1 MGQMGQWLSSREFLS
16 LKNFA
21 SQKDKNVLHQKV
33 KRAKDRQ
40 IQHIKIQSEHFIFT
54 YTKGI
59 GRGGKVLQI
68 WSEPFNSEAEAEA
81 FIMAYRVDMLE
92 KAVKQSK
99 LDVLESS
106 EALLHT
112 LDSNNALLHTLAKN
126 ALLNVSHN
134 QKQTDTTRDVSHTLN
149 MTRNIDVSAASQHD
163 KRAESTLHD
172 KAVQHDRIESSNIK
186 DIQQN
191 KANSDNTQSK
201 DIESNRA
208 SINTK
213 LDTTMDGVVDFN
225 NVSVRDNSVLP
236 QYDKG
241 NVQHGIN
248 EITTNATHSWND
260 RSEIQNDIRAIHN
273 GRNNTQTN
281 NTQSNNTQR
290 DAHNSKKSSNNTQMP
305 YENLTPF
312 DFATTK
318 ARRIALEKK
327 RIVKEWESLKKKGVL
342 AKDFIAFVNANRD
355 SNGINEAWLNKAETK
370 SITQR
375 NTTQTKAQTTTMQNT
390 EHNYTI
396 KLSLNKLYAWQRT
409 YKHQGLDGLLD
420 ARGYV
425 KEGKSK
431 IQELGL
437 ESIINKLLLASRG
450 RINISSIHNQLHIYL
465 DSMGMHSYEDFLA
478 KKSEYVSY
486 AILERYIKQWKRKNV
501 LPTSIIHKG
510 EDNTIGKFSPALGN
524 KSANITRINE
534 RVEIDSTKL
543 DVIINIADLARAHG
557 LTITKE
563 DRESWQKRYCL
574 IGLIDVYS
582 GVRCYHISDTEN
594 STGIARALAK
604 YISLY
609 GKPECLV
616 TDNGR
621 AFKSKELQ
629 EILVRLDIKHST
641 TKAYSGQDK
650 PFIERSFGELQN
662 HFSEWVKGYIGH
674 NVEQRTAI
682 ESFFSRATRR
692 LKRGQKSNIKDLYTL
707 QEMQKS
713 IDSYT
718 TILNNKYSQRL
729 EKTHREAYNE
739 QSSEAIAIN
748 PHILHSHLS
757 KLQLRHVNK
766 KGIMYGGIYYSTP
779 SLFNHTSVYVAQ
791 NINNIHELYVY
802 DTKHNFIDIA
812 HNACAKEIS
821 IEDAKMAQKVFK
833 KVLKDIKTD
842 MEITRDRV
850 EHELKIL
857 RDKISMKLPK
867 TIQPK
872 VPAINNINMEVA
884 LNQSKARRASGDF
897 LLEIADKALQYQED
911 KREIKRDLSFEAAV
925 LY

>member
-1 MGQMGQWLSSREFLS
+1 MYKWLSSCEFAKLHNISLRALQLRIQRCGMQKILS
-16 LKNFA
+16 FNTYFFMY
-21 SQKDKNVLHQKV
+21 S
-33 KRAKDRQ
+33 
-40 IQHIKIQSEHFIFT
+40 

-99 LDVLESS
+99 LNTELARLERAIQRNKVDSLSS
-106 EALLHT
+106 M
-112 LDSNNALLHTLAKN
+112 DSVFSQYDKEYRCFAIA
-126 ALLNVSHN
+126 
-134 QKQTDTTRDVSHTLN
+134 
-149 MTRNIDVSAASQHD
+149 QHD
-163 KRAESTLHD
+163 KRAEFTLHD

-191 KANSDNTQSK
+191 KVNSDNTQSK

-213 LDTTMDGVVDFN
+213 LDTTMDGVVDSHN
-225 NVSVRDNSVLP
+225 SLCNDLYVCDDGGDDARDVSLSLNMTDKVNMTSKNGSMTN
-236 QYDKG
+236 KG
-241 NVQHGIN
+241 NMTDKQ
-248 EITTNATHSWND
+248 ETNLQNVGQKTQD
-260 RSEIQNDIRAIHN
+260 IREIQD
-273 GRNNTQTN
+273 TEQ
-281 NTQSNNTQR
+281 
-290 DAHNSKKSSNNTQMP
+290 D
-305 YENLTPF
+305 NLTPF

-375 NTTQTKAQTTTMQNT
+375 NTTHTKAQTKAMQNT
-390 EHNYTI
+390 AEHNYTI
-396 KLSLNKLYAWQRT
+396 KLSLNKLYAWQRA
-409 YKHQGLDGLLD
+409 YKERGLDGLLD
-420 ARGYV
+420 TRGYTR
-425 KEGKSK
+425 EGISK

-437 ESIINKLLLASRG
+437 DVLIDKLLLASRG

-465 DSMGMHSYEDFLA
+465 DSMGLHSYEDFLA

-486 AILERYIKQWKRKNV
+486 NILVRYIRQWKRNNV

-510 EDNTIGKFSPALGN
+510 EDRVIGNFSPALGN

-543 DVIINIADLARAHG
+543 DVIINIADLARTHG
-557 LTITKE
+557 LAITKE

-582 GVRCYHISDTEN
+582 GVRCYHLSDTEN
-594 STGIARALAK
+594 STGIARAIAK

-662 HFSEWVKGYIGH
+662 HLSEWVRGYIGH

-766 KGIMYGGIYYSTP
+766 KGICYGGIYYSTP

-821 IEDAKMAQKVFK
+821 VEEAKMAQKVFK
-833 KVLKDIKTD
+833 RVLKDIKTD
-842 MEITRDRV
+842 MEITRDSV

-857 RDKISMKLPK
+857 RDTISMKLPK
-867 TIQPK
+867 TTQPK

-925 LY
+925 LNLSKNKEITKK

>member
-1 MGQMGQWLSSREFLS
+1 MGQWLSSREFALRNGV
-16 LKNFA
+16 KIATIFKKIQRN
-21 SQKDKNVLHQKV
+21 SQEDKKFCKVIGKYFPITHIYHQKGGN
-33 KRAKDRQ
+33 
-40 IQHIKIQSEHFIFT
+40 S
-54 YTKGI
+54 
-59 GRGGKVLQI
+59 GKVLQI

-81 FIMAYRVDMLE
+81 FIMAYRVDRLE
-92 KAVKQSK
+92 RAVKQSK

-134 QKQTDTTRDVSHTLN
+134 QKQTDTTRDVSHTLDMTNKNTN
-149 MTRNIDVSAASQHD
+149 MTEKIAYH
-163 KRAESTLHD
+163 KRDISRDNKERDCREIQGISCNDNT
-172 KAVQHDRIESSNIK
+172 IESIPSEHVSN
-186 DIQQN
+186 
-191 KANSDNTQSK
+191 
-201 DIESNRA
+201 
-208 SINTK
+208 
-213 LDTTMDGVVDFN
+213 
-225 NVSVRDNSVLP
+225 
-236 QYDKG
+236 
-241 NVQHGIN
+241 N
-248 EITTNATHSWND
+248 EITTNAMHSWNE

-273 GRNNTQTN
+273 DGD

-290 DAHNSKKSSNNTQMP
+290 DTHNDKKPSDNTQMP
-305 YENLTPF
+305 YQNLTPF

-342 AKDFIAFVNANRD
+342 ARDFIAYVNANRE
-355 SNGINEAWLNKAETK
+355 SGYSINKVDIHEVWLNKAGTK

-375 NTTQTKAQTTTMQNT
+375 STTHTKAQTKAMQNT
-390 EHNYTI
+390 AEHNYTI
-396 KLSLNKLYAWQRT
+396 KLSLNKLYAWQRA
-409 YKHQGLDGLLD
+409 YKERGLDGLLD
-420 ARGYV
+420 TRGYTR
-425 KEGKSK
+425 EGISK

-437 ESIINKLLLASRG
+437 DVLIDKLLLASRG

-465 DSMGMHSYEDFLA
+465 DSMGLHSYEDFLA

-486 AILERYIKQWKRKNV
+486 AILERYIRQWKRNNI

-510 EDNTIGKFSPALGN
+510 EDKVIGNFSPALGN

-543 DVIINIADLARAHG
+543 DVIINIADLARTHG
-557 LTITKE
+557 LAITKE

-582 GVRCYHISDTEN
+582 GVRCYHLSDTEN
-594 STGIARALAK
+594 STGIARAIAK

-662 HFSEWVKGYIGH
+662 HLSEWVRGYIGH

-802 DTKHNFIDIA
+802 DTKYNFIDIA

-821 IEDAKMAQKVFK
+821 VEEAKMAQKVFK
-833 KVLKDIKTD
+833 RVLKDIKTD
-842 MEITRDRV
+842 MEITRDSV

-857 RDKISMKLPK
+857 RDTISMKLPK
-867 TIQPK
+867 TTQPK

-884 LNQSKARRASGDF
+884 INQSKARLRASGDG

-911 KREIKRDLSFEAAV
+911 KREIKRDLSFKAAV
-925 LY
+925 LNPRNKDTKT

>member
-1 MGQMGQWLSSREFLS
+1 MYKWLSSCEFSKLHNISLRALQLRIQRCGMQKILS
-16 LKNFA
+16 FNTYFFMY
-21 SQKDKNVLHQKV
+21 S
-33 KRAKDRQ
+33 
-40 IQHIKIQSEHFIFT
+40 

-99 LDVLESS
+99 LNTELARLERAIQRNKVDSLSS
-106 EALLHT
+106 M
-112 LDSNNALLHTLAKN
+112 DSVFSQYDKEYRCFAIA
-126 ALLNVSHN
+126 
-134 QKQTDTTRDVSHTLN
+134 
-149 MTRNIDVSAASQHD
+149 QHD
-163 KRAESTLHD
+163 KRAEFTLHD

-191 KANSDNTQSK
+191 KVNSDNTQSK

-213 LDTTMDGVVDFN
+213 LDTTMDGVVDSHN
-225 NVSVRDNSVLP
+225 SLCNDLYVCDDGGDDARDVSLSLNMTDKVNMTSKNGSMTN
-236 QYDKG
+236 KG
-241 NVQHGIN
+241 NMTDKQ
-248 EITTNATHSWND
+248 ETNLQNVGQKTQD
-260 RSEIQNDIRAIHN
+260 ISEIQD
-273 GRNNTQTN
+273 TEQ
-281 NTQSNNTQR
+281 
-290 DAHNSKKSSNNTQMP
+290 D
-305 YENLTPF
+305 NLTPF

-375 NTTQTKAQTTTMQNT
+375 NTTHTKAQTKAMQNT
-390 EHNYTI
+390 AEHNYTI
-396 KLSLNKLYAWQRT
+396 KLSLNKLYAWQRA
-409 YKHQGLDGLLD
+409 YKERGLDGLLD
-420 ARGYV
+420 TRGYTR
-425 KEGKSK
+425 EGISK

-437 ESIINKLLLASRG
+437 DVLIDKLLLASRG

-465 DSMGMHSYEDFLA
+465 DSMGLHSYEDFLA

-486 AILERYIKQWKRKNV
+486 NILVRYIRQWKRNNV

-510 EDNTIGKFSPALGN
+510 EDRVIGNFSPALGN

-543 DVIINIADLARAHG
+543 DVIINIADLARTHG
-557 LTITKE
+557 LAITKE

-582 GVRCYHISDTEN
+582 GVRCYHLSDTEN
-594 STGIARALAK
+594 STGIARAIAK

-662 HFSEWVKGYIGH
+662 HLSEWVRGYIGH

-766 KGIMYGGIYYSTP
+766 KGICYGGIYYSTP

-821 IEDAKMAQKVFK
+821 VEEAKMAQKVFK
-833 KVLKDIKTD
+833 RVLKDIKTD
-842 MEITRDRV
+842 MEITRDSV

-857 RDKISMKLPK
+857 RDTISMKLPK
-867 TIQPK
+867 TTQPK

-925 LY
+925 LNLSKNKEITKK

>member
-1 MGQMGQWLSSREFLS
+1 MGQWLSSREFALRNNIVKKS
-16 LKNFA
+16 LQKACFRAKQRDKNFCIL
-21 SQKDKNVLHQKV
+21 KF
-33 KRAKDRQ
+33 Q
-40 IQHIKIQSEHFIFT
+40 ILYFRYVNGVGGNS
-54 YTKGI
+54 
-59 GRGGKVLQI
+59 GKVLQI
-68 WSEPFNSEAEAEA
+68 WSEPFNSIKEAEA
-81 FIMAYRVDMLE
+81 FLHNYRVAMLE
-92 KAVKQSK
+92 RAVKQSK

-163 KRAESTLHD
+163 KRAESIPLSITYKDMQID
-172 KAVQHDRIESSNIK
+172 KGIDSKQNTHNDTREIQGDRFFATAQNDGSEAYNNLGMDCHETPCVSCNDNTIESIPSEHVSN
-186 DIQQN
+186 
-191 KANSDNTQSK
+191 
-201 DIESNRA
+201 
-208 SINTK
+208 
-213 LDTTMDGVVDFN
+213 
-225 NVSVRDNSVLP
+225 
-236 QYDKG
+236 
-241 NVQHGIN
+241 N
-248 EITTNATHSWND
+248 EITTNAMHSWNE

-273 GRNNTQTN
+273 DGD

-290 DAHNSKKSSNNTQMP
+290 DTHNDKKPSNNTQMP

-327 RIVKEWESLKKKGVL
+327 RVVKEWESLKKKGVL

-375 NTTQTKAQTTTMQNT
+375 NT
-390 EHNYTI
+390 
-396 KLSLNKLYAWQRT
+396 
-409 YKHQGLDGLLD
+409 GLDGLLD
-420 ARGYV
+420 TRGYTR
-425 KEGKSK
+425 EGISK

-437 ESIINKLLLASRG
+437 DVLIDKLLLASRG

-465 DSMGMHSYEDFLA
+465 DSMGLHSYEDFLA

-486 AILERYIKQWKRKNV
+486 NILVRYIRQWKRNNV

-510 EDNTIGKFSPALGN
+510 EDKVIGNFSPALGN

-543 DVIINIADLARAHG
+543 DVIINIADLARTHG
-557 LTITKE
+557 LAITKE

-582 GVRCYHISDTEN
+582 GVRCYHLSDTEN
-594 STGIARALAK
+594 STGIARAIAK

-662 HFSEWVKGYIGH
+662 HLSEWVRGYIGH

-757 KLQLRHVNK
+757 KLQLRRVNK

-802 DTKHNFIDIA
+802 DTKYNFIDIA

-821 IEDAKMAQKVFK
+821 VEEAKMAQKVFK
-833 KVLKDIKTD
+833 RVLKDIKTD
-842 MEITRDRV
+842 MEITRDSV

-857 RDKISMKLPK
+857 RDTISMKLPK
-867 TIQPK
+867 TTQPK

-884 LNQSKARRASGDF
+884 LNQSKARRASGDG

-925 LY
+925 LNLSKNKETTKK

>member
-1 MGQMGQWLSSREFLS
+1 M
-16 LKNFA
+16 
-21 SQKDKNVLHQKV
+21 
-33 KRAKDRQ
+33 
-40 IQHIKIQSEHFIFT
+40 
-54 YTKGI
+54 
-59 GRGGKVLQI
+59 
-68 WSEPFNSEAEAEA
+68 
-81 FIMAYRVDMLE
+81 
-92 KAVKQSK
+92 
-99 LDVLESS
+99 
-106 EALLHT
+106 
-112 LDSNNALLHTLAKN
+112 
-126 ALLNVSHN
+126 
-134 QKQTDTTRDVSHTLN
+134 
-149 MTRNIDVSAASQHD
+149 
-163 KRAESTLHD
+163 
-172 KAVQHDRIESSNIK
+172 
-186 DIQQN
+186 
-191 KANSDNTQSK
+191 
-201 DIESNRA
+201 
-208 SINTK
+208 
-213 LDTTMDGVVDFN
+213 
-225 NVSVRDNSVLP
+225 
-236 QYDKG
+236 
-241 NVQHGIN
+241 
-248 EITTNATHSWND
+248 
-260 RSEIQNDIRAIHN
+260 
-273 GRNNTQTN
+273 
-281 NTQSNNTQR
+281 
-290 DAHNSKKSSNNTQMP
+290 
-305 YENLTPF
+305 
-312 DFATTK
+312 
-318 ARRIALEKK
+318 
-327 RIVKEWESLKKKGVL
+327 

-355 SNGINEAWLNKAETK
+355 SNGINEAWLNKAGTK

-375 NTTQTKAQTTTMQNT
+375 STTHTKAQTKAMQNT
-390 EHNYTI
+390 AEHNYTI
-396 KLSLNKLYAWQRT
+396 KLSLNKLYAWQRA
-409 YKHQGLDGLLD
+409 YKERGLDGLLD
-420 ARGYV
+420 TRGYTR
-425 KEGKSK
+425 EGISK

-437 ESIINKLLLASRG
+437 DVLIDKLLLASRG

-465 DSMGMHSYEDFLA
+465 DSMGLHSYEDFLA

-486 AILERYIKQWKRKNV
+486 NILVRYIRQWKRNNV

-510 EDNTIGKFSPALGN
+510 EDRVIGNFSPALGN

-543 DVIINIADLARAHG
+543 DVIINIADLARTHG
-557 LTITKE
+557 LAITKE

-582 GVRCYHISDTEN
+582 GVRCYHLSDTEN
-594 STGIARALAK
+594 STGIARAIAK

-616 TDNGR
+616 SDNGR

-662 HFSEWVKGYIGH
+662 HLSEWVRGYIGH

-766 KGIMYGGIYYSTP
+766 KGICYGGIYYSTP

-812 HNACAKEIS
+812 HDACAKEVS
-821 IEDAKMAQKVFK
+821 VEEAKMAQKVFK
-833 KVLKDIKTD
+833 RVLKDIKTD
-842 MEITRDRV
+842 MEITRDSV

-857 RDKISMKLPK
+857 RDTISMKLPK
-867 TIQPK
+867 TTQPK

-925 LY
+925 LNLSKNKEITKK

>member
-1 MGQMGQWLSSREFLS
+1 M
-16 LKNFA
+16 
-21 SQKDKNVLHQKV
+21 
-33 KRAKDRQ
+33 
-40 IQHIKIQSEHFIFT
+40 
-54 YTKGI
+54 
-59 GRGGKVLQI
+59 
-68 WSEPFNSEAEAEA
+68 
-81 FIMAYRVDMLE
+81 
-92 KAVKQSK
+92 
-99 LDVLESS
+99 
-106 EALLHT
+106 
-112 LDSNNALLHTLAKN
+112 
-126 ALLNVSHN
+126 
-134 QKQTDTTRDVSHTLN
+134 
-149 MTRNIDVSAASQHD
+149 
-163 KRAESTLHD
+163 
-172 KAVQHDRIESSNIK
+172 
-186 DIQQN
+186 
-191 KANSDNTQSK
+191 
-201 DIESNRA
+201 
-208 SINTK
+208 
-213 LDTTMDGVVDFN
+213 
-225 NVSVRDNSVLP
+225 
-236 QYDKG
+236 
-241 NVQHGIN
+241 
-248 EITTNATHSWND
+248 
-260 RSEIQNDIRAIHN
+260 
-273 GRNNTQTN
+273 
-281 NTQSNNTQR
+281 
-290 DAHNSKKSSNNTQMP
+290 
-305 YENLTPF
+305 
-312 DFATTK
+312 
-318 ARRIALEKK
+318 
-327 RIVKEWESLKKKGVL
+327 

-375 NTTQTKAQTTTMQNT
+375 STTQTKAQTKAMQNT
-390 EHNYTI
+390 AEHNYTI
-396 KLSLNKLYAWQRT
+396 KLSLNKLYAWQRA
-409 YKHQGLDGLLD
+409 YKERGLDGLLD
-420 ARGYV
+420 TRGYTR
-425 KEGKSK
+425 EGISK

-437 ESIINKLLLASRG
+437 DVLIDKLLLASRG

-465 DSMGMHSYEDFLA
+465 DSMGLHSYEDFLA

-486 AILERYIKQWKRKNV
+486 NILVRYIRQWKRNNV

-510 EDNTIGKFSPALGN
+510 EDKVIGNFSPALGN

-543 DVIINIADLARAHG
+543 DVIINIADLARTHG
-557 LTITKE
+557 LAITKE

-582 GVRCYHISDTEN
+582 GVRCYHLSDTEN
-594 STGIARALAK
+594 STGIARAIAK

-662 HFSEWVKGYIGH
+662 HLSEWVRGYIGH

-692 LKRGQKSNIKDLYTL
+692 LKRGQKSNIKDLHTL

-729 EKTHREAYNE
+729 EKTHTEAYNE

-821 IEDAKMAQKVFK
+821 VEEAKMAQKVFK

-842 MEITRDRV
+842 MEITRDSV

-857 RDKISMKLPK
+857 RDTISMKLPK
-867 TIQPK
+867 TT
-872 VPAINNINMEVA
+872 
-884 LNQSKARRASGDF
+884 
-897 LLEIADKALQYQED
+897 
-911 KREIKRDLSFEAAV
+911 
-925 LY
+925 

>member
-1 MGQMGQWLSSREFLS
+1 MGQWLSSREFALRNGV
-16 LKNFA
+16 KIATIFKKIQRN
-21 SQKDKNVLHQKV
+21 SQEDKKFCKVIGKYFPITHIYHQKGGN
-33 KRAKDRQ
+33 
-40 IQHIKIQSEHFIFT
+40 S
-54 YTKGI
+54 
-59 GRGGKVLQI
+59 GKVLQI
-68 WSEPFNSEAEAEA
+68 WSEPFSSEAEAEA
-81 FIMAYRVDMLE
+81 FLHNYRVDRLE
-92 KAVKQSK
+92 RAIQRNKVDS
-99 LDVLESS
+99 LSS
-106 EALLHT
+106 M
-112 LDSNNALLHTLAKN
+112 DSVFSQYDKEYRCFAIA
-126 ALLNVSHN
+126 
-134 QKQTDTTRDVSHTLN
+134 
-149 MTRNIDVSAASQHD
+149 QHD

-201 DIESNRA
+201 EIESNIA

-213 LDTTMDGVVDFN
+213 LDTTMGGVVDFN
-225 NVSVRDNSVLP
+225 NLGVCDDLALP
-236 QYDKG
+236 KHDKG

-248 EITTNATHSWND
+248 KITTYSKNASDTVAGHEN
-260 RSEIQNDIRAIHN
+260 IA
-273 GRNNTQTN
+273 NNTIEQVR
-281 NTQSNNTQR
+281 Q
-290 DAHNSKKSSNNTQMP
+290 KKEVCSLADNKTESTR
-305 YENLTPF
+305 YKDLTPF

-342 AKDFIAFVNANRD
+342 AKDFIAFVNANIESGYSINKVD
-355 SNGINEAWLNKAETK
+355 INEAWLNKAETK

-375 NTTQTKAQTTTMQNT
+375 NTTHTKAQTKAMQNT
-390 EHNYTI
+390 AEHNYTI
-396 KLSLNKLYAWQRT
+396 KLSLNKLYAWQRA
-409 YKHQGLDGLLD
+409 YKERGLDGLLD
-420 ARGYV
+420 TRGYTR
-425 KEGKSK
+425 EGISK

-437 ESIINKLLLASRG
+437 DVLIDKLLLASRG

-465 DSMGMHSYEDFLA
+465 DSMGLHSYEDFLA

-486 AILERYIKQWKRKNV
+486 NILVRYIRQWKRNNV

-510 EDNTIGKFSPALGN
+510 EDKVIGNFSPALGN

-543 DVIINIADLARAHG
+543 DVIINIADLARTHG
-557 LTITKE
+557 LAITKE

-582 GVRCYHISDTEN
+582 GVRCYHLSDTEN
-594 STGIARALAK
+594 STGIARAIAK

-621 AFKSKELQ
+621 AFTSKELQ

-662 HFSEWVKGYIGH
+662 HLSEWVRGYIGH

-766 KGIMYGGIYYSTP
+766 KGICYGGIYYSTP

-802 DTKHNFIDIA
+802 DTKYNFIDIA

-821 IEDAKMAQKVFK
+821 VEEAKMAQKVFK

-842 MEITRDRV
+842 MEVTRDRV

-884 LNQSKARRASGDF
+884 LNQSKARRASGDE
-897 LLEIADKALQYQED
+897 LLEIANKALQYQED
-911 KREIKRDLSFEAAV
+911 AREIQRDLSFEAAV
-925 LY
+925 LNLSRKETQ

>member
-1 MGQMGQWLSSREFLS
+1 MTEKIAYHKRDISRDNKER
-16 LKNFA
+16 
-21 SQKDKNVLHQKV
+21 DC
-33 KRAKDRQ
+33 RE
-40 IQHIKIQSEHFIFT
+40 IQGISCNDNTIESIPSEH
-54 YTKGI
+54 
-59 GRGGKVLQI
+59 V
-68 WSEPFNSEAEAEA
+68 
-81 FIMAYRVDMLE
+81 
-92 KAVKQSK
+92 
-99 LDVLESS
+99 
-106 EALLHT
+106 
-112 LDSNNALLHTLAKN
+112 SN
-126 ALLNVSHN
+126 
-134 QKQTDTTRDVSHTLN
+134 
-149 MTRNIDVSAASQHD
+149 
-163 KRAESTLHD
+163 
-172 KAVQHDRIESSNIK
+172 
-186 DIQQN
+186 
-191 KANSDNTQSK
+191 
-201 DIESNRA
+201 
-208 SINTK
+208 
-213 LDTTMDGVVDFN
+213 
-225 NVSVRDNSVLP
+225 
-236 QYDKG
+236 
-241 NVQHGIN
+241 N
-248 EITTNATHSWND
+248 EITTNATHSWNN

-273 GRNNTQTN
+273 DGDNTQTN

-342 AKDFIAFVNANRD
+342 ARDFIAFVNANRE
-355 SNGINEAWLNKAETK
+355 SNYNINKVGINEAWLNKAGTK

-375 NTTQTKAQTTTMQNT
+375 NTTHTKAQTKAMQNT
-390 EHNYTI
+390 AEHNYTI
-396 KLSLNKLYAWQRT
+396 KLSLNKLYAWQRA
-409 YKHQGLDGLLD
+409 YKERGLDGLLD
-420 ARGYV
+420 ARGYTR
-425 KEGKSK
+425 EGISK

-437 ESIINKLLLASRG
+437 DVLIDKLLLASRG

-465 DSMGMHSYEDFLA
+465 DSMGLHSYEDFLA

-486 AILERYIKQWKRKNV
+486 NILVRYIRQWKRNNV

-510 EDNTIGKFSPALGN
+510 EDKVIGNFSPALGN

-543 DVIINIADLARAHG
+543 DVIINIADLARTHG
-557 LTITKE
+557 LAITKE

-582 GVRCYHISDTEN
+582 GVRCYHLSDTEN
-594 STGIARALAK
+594 STGIARAIAK

-662 HFSEWVKGYIGH
+662 HLSEWVRGYIGH

-766 KGIMYGGIYYSTP
+766 KGICYGGIYYSTP

-802 DTKHNFIDIA
+802 DTKYNFIDIA

-821 IEDAKMAQKVFK
+821 VEEAKMAQKVFK
-833 KVLKDIKTD
+833 RVLKDIKTD
-842 MEITRDRV
+842 MEITRDSV

-857 RDKISMKLPK
+857 RDTISMKLPK
-867 TIQPK
+867 TTQPK

-884 LNQSKARRASGDF
+884 INQSKARLRASGDS

-911 KREIKRDLSFEAAV
+911 KREVQRDLSFKAAV
-925 LY
+925 LNPRNKDTKT

>member
-1 MGQMGQWLSSREFLS
+1 MGQWLSSREFAKLHNISLRALQLRIQRCGMQKILS
-16 LKNFA
+16 FNAHFFA
-21 SQKDKNVLHQKV
+21 YLFVANQKGGN
-33 KRAKDRQ
+33 
-40 IQHIKIQSEHFIFT
+40 S
-54 YTKGI
+54 
-59 GRGGKVLQI
+59 GKVLQI
-68 WSEPFNSEAEAEA
+68 WSEPFSSEAEAEA
-81 FIMAYRVDMLE
+81 FLHNYRVDRLE
-92 KAVKQSK
+92 RAIQRNKVDS
-99 LDVLESS
+99 LSS
-106 EALLHT
+106 M
-112 LDSNNALLHTLAKN
+112 DSVFSQYDKEYRCFAIA
-126 ALLNVSHN
+126 
-134 QKQTDTTRDVSHTLN
+134 
-149 MTRNIDVSAASQHD
+149 QHD

-201 DIESNRA
+201 EIESNIA

-213 LDTTMDGVVDFN
+213 LDTTMGGVVDFN
-225 NVSVRDNSVLP
+225 NLGVCDDLALP
-236 QYDKG
+236 KHDKG

-248 EITTNATHSWND
+248 EITTNATAFAAHDVSSGVDSNILVNDNTIESIPSEHVSNNEITTNAMHSWNE

-273 GRNNTQTN
+273 DGD

-290 DAHNSKKSSNNTQMP
+290 DTHNDKKPSNNTQMP

-327 RIVKEWESLKKKGVL
+327 RVVKEWESLKKKGV
-342 AKDFIAFVNANRD
+342 A
-355 SNGINEAWLNKAETK
+355 GTK

-375 NTTQTKAQTTTMQNT
+375 STTHTKAQTKAMQNT
-390 EHNYTI
+390 AEHNYTI
-396 KLSLNKLYAWQRT
+396 KLSLNKLYAWQRA
-409 YKHQGLDGLLD
+409 YKERGLDGLLD
-420 ARGYV
+420 TRGYTR
-425 KEGKSK
+425 EGISK

-437 ESIINKLLLASRG
+437 DVLIDKLLLASRG

-465 DSMGMHSYEDFLA
+465 DSMGLHSYEDFLA

-486 AILERYIKQWKRKNV
+486 AILERYIRQWKRNNI

-557 LTITKE
+557 LAITKE

-582 GVRCYHISDTEN
+582 GVRCYHLSDTEN

-621 AFKSKELQ
+621 AFKSKDLQ

-662 HFSEWVKGYIGH
+662 HLSEWVRGYIGH

-821 IEDAKMAQKVFK
+821 VEEAKMAQKVFK

-842 MEITRDRV
+842 MEVTRDRV

-857 RDKISMKLPK
+857 RDTISMKLPK
-867 TIQPK
+867 TTQPK

-884 LNQSKARRASGDF
+884 LNQSKARRASGDG

-925 LY
+925 LNLSRNKERNKK

>member
-1 MGQMGQWLSSREFLS
+1 MGQWLSSREFAKLHNISLRALQLRIQRCGMQKILS
-16 LKNFA
+16 FNAHFFA
-21 SQKDKNVLHQKV
+21 YLFVANQKGGN
-33 KRAKDRQ
+33 
-40 IQHIKIQSEHFIFT
+40 S
-54 YTKGI
+54 
-59 GRGGKVLQI
+59 GKVLQI

-99 LDVLESS
+99 LNTELARLERAIQRNKVDSLSS
-106 EALLHT
+106 M
-112 LDSNNALLHTLAKN
+112 DSVFSQYDKEYRCFAIA
-126 ALLNVSHN
+126 
-134 QKQTDTTRDVSHTLN
+134 
-149 MTRNIDVSAASQHD
+149 QHD

-191 KANSDNTQSK
+191 KVSSDNTQSK
-201 DIESNRA
+201 KIESSIA

-213 LDTTMDGVVDFN
+213 LDTTMGGVVDSHN
-225 NVSVRDNSVLP
+225 SLCNDLYVCDDGGDDARDVSLSLNMTN
-236 QYDKG
+236 KG
-241 NVQHGIN
+241 NMTDKVNMTSKNGSM
-248 EITTNATHSWND
+248 TNKSNMTDKQETNLQNVGQKTQD
-260 RSEIQNDIRAIHN
+260 IREIQD
-273 GRNNTQTN
+273 TEQ
-281 NTQSNNTQR
+281 
-290 DAHNSKKSSNNTQMP
+290 D
-305 YENLTPF
+305 NLTPF

-355 SNGINEAWLNKAETK
+355 SNGINEAWLNKAGTK

-375 NTTQTKAQTTTMQNT
+375 STTHTKAQTKAMQNT
-390 EHNYTI
+390 AEHNYTI
-396 KLSLNKLYAWQRT
+396 KLSLNKLYAWQRA
-409 YKHQGLDGLLD
+409 YKERGLDGLLD
-420 ARGYV
+420 TRGYTR
-425 KEGKSK
+425 EGISK

-437 ESIINKLLLASRG
+437 DVLIDKLLLASRG

-465 DSMGMHSYEDFLA
+465 DSMGLHSYEDFLA

-486 AILERYIKQWKRKNV
+486 AILERYIRQWKRNNI

-510 EDNTIGKFSPALGN
+510 EDKVIGNFSPALGN

-582 GVRCYHISDTEN
+582 GVRCYHLSDTEN
-594 STGIARALAK
+594 STGIARAIAK

-621 AFKSKELQ
+621 AFTSKELQ

-662 HFSEWVKGYIGH
+662 HLSEWVRGYIGH

-766 KGIMYGGIYYSTP
+766 KGICYGGIYYSTP

-802 DTKHNFIDIA
+802 DTKYNFIDIA

-821 IEDAKMAQKVFK
+821 VEEAKMAQKVFK
-833 KVLKDIKTD
+833 RVLKDIKTD
-842 MEITRDRV
+842 MEITRDSV

-857 RDKISMKLPK
+857 RDTISMKLPK
-867 TIQPK
+867 TTQPK

-884 LNQSKARRASGDF
+884 LNQSKARRASGDS

-911 KREIKRDLSFEAAV
+911 KREVQRDLSFKAAV
-925 LY
+925 LNLSKNKERNKK

>member
-1 MGQMGQWLSSREFLS
+1 MGQWLSSREFAKLYGYKYEA
-16 LKNFA
+16 LKKACIRAYKAGKNFCNI
-21 SQKDKNVLHQKV
+21 KC
-33 KRAKDRQ
+33 
-40 IQHIKIQSEHFIFT
+40 IKIHFT

-99 LDVLESS
+99 LNTELARLERAIQRNKVDSLSS
-106 EALLHT
+106 M
-112 LDSNNALLHTLAKN
+112 DSVFSQYDKEYRCFAIA
-126 ALLNVSHN
+126 
-134 QKQTDTTRDVSHTLN
+134 
-149 MTRNIDVSAASQHD
+149 QHD

-213 LDTTMDGVVDFN
+213 LDTTMGGVVDSHN
-225 NVSVRDNSVLP
+225 SLCNDLYVCDDGGDDARDVSLSLNMTN
-236 QYDKG
+236 KG
-241 NVQHGIN
+241 NMTDKVNMTSKNGSM
-248 EITTNATHSWND
+248 TNKSNMTDKQETNLQNVGQKTQD
-260 RSEIQNDIRAIHN
+260 IREIQD
-273 GRNNTQTN
+273 TEQ
-281 NTQSNNTQR
+281 
-290 DAHNSKKSSNNTQMP
+290 D
-305 YENLTPF
+305 NLTPF

-342 AKDFIAFVNANRD
+342 ARDFIAYVNANRESGYSINKVD
-355 SNGINEAWLNKAETK
+355 INEAWLNKAGTK
-370 SITQR
+370 SITQG
-375 NTTQTKAQTTTMQNT
+375 NTTPKNTKQGSITHTKAQTKAMQNT
-390 EHNYTI
+390 AEHNYTI
-396 KLSLNKLYAWQRT
+396 KLSLNKLYAWQRA
-409 YKHQGLDGLLD
+409 YKERGLDGLLD
-420 ARGYV
+420 TRGYTR
-425 KEGKSK
+425 EGISK

-437 ESIINKLLLASRG
+437 DVLIDKLLLASRG

-465 DSMGMHSYEDFLA
+465 DSMGLHSYEDFLA

-486 AILERYIKQWKRKNV
+486 AILERYIRQWKRNNI

-510 EDNTIGKFSPALGN
+510 EDKVIGNFSPALGN

-543 DVIINIADLARAHG
+543 DVIINIADLARTHG
-557 LTITKE
+557 LAITKE

-582 GVRCYHISDTEN
+582 GVRCYHLSDTEN
-594 STGIARALAK
+594 STGIARAIAK

-662 HFSEWVKGYIGH
+662 HLSEWVRGYIGH

-766 KGIMYGGIYYSTP
+766 KGICYGGIYYSTP

-821 IEDAKMAQKVFK
+821 VEEAKMAQKVFK

-842 MEITRDRV
+842 MEVTRDRV

-857 RDKISMKLPK
+857 RDTISMKLPK
-867 TIQPK
+867 TTQPK

-884 LNQSKARRASGDF
+884 LNQSKARRASGDG

-925 LY
+925 LNLSKNKERNKK